1 MTVAPLWQ
9 TVAFA
14 LCAGLAIIL
23 GVAVEPGLGVQL
35 GLLAA
40 LVAVLGL
47 PHGGLD
53 LPIAEVL
60 WPLHGWRGKVK
71 FVAIYLGLVAV
82 VIALWVLLP
91 GVALAAFLFYSA
103 LHFSGD
109 WSRAA
114 APLRWTGGVA
124 TIGAPALL
132 YKAEVGALFAYLA
145 PAHAAALS
153 ANVAALTGAV
163 ALGVLITTLV
173 VKPRA
178 RGQAAVEQVILWT
191 TAFVLPPLLFFV
203 VYFCGLH
210 SPRHFDAAI
219 RSVPSARRALVMA
232 SGLSGLVTVTA
243 LIFVLATD
251 AEVLSSGPRASL
263 QAIFIGLA
271 ALTVPH
277 MLLVER
283 FNHQ

>member
-1 MTVAPLWQ
+1 MTMAPLWQ
-9 TVAFA
+9 TVVFA
-14 LCAGLAIIL
+14 LCAGLAITF
-23 GVAVEPGLGVQL
+23 GVAAEPGLGMQL

-40 LVAVLGL
+40 LVALLGL

-53 LPIAEVL
+53 LPIAEGL

-71 FVAIYLGLVAV
+71 FFAIYLGLVAG
-82 VIALWVLLP
+82 VIALWVLFSA
-91 GVALAAFLFYSA
+91 VALAAFLVYSA
-103 LHFSGD
+103 VHFSGD
-109 WSRAA
+109 WSRAE

-132 YKAEVGALFAYLA
+132 HTAEVSDLFAYLA
-145 PAHAAALS
+145 PASAAALS
-153 ANVAALTGAV
+153 ANIAALTGGL
-163 ALGVLITTLV
+163 ALGVLIATLIL
-173 VKPRA
+173 KPRA

-191 TAFVLPPLLFFV
+191 TAFALPPLLFFV

-210 SPRHFDAAI
+210 SIRHFDAAI
-219 RSVPSARRALVMA
+219 RSVPHAGRALVMA
-232 SGLSGLVTVTA
+232 SGLSVLVTVTA
-243 LIFVLATD
+243 LIFVRATGA
-251 AEVLSSGPRASL
+251 AELSAAPQASL

-283 FNHQ
+283 FR